1 MHARARFH
9 TTVLAG
15 VLAGAVTLAG
25 CADDTT
31 SPGAASGNST
41 TSNATSEQVEF
52 NDADVVFVS
61 GMIPHHE
68 QAVEM
73 AEMLLDAQP
82 RAEITTLAEQIRAE
96 QQPEIDLLNAM
107 LADFGVDADSSGGH
121 AGHGGGGDMPMHAG
135 MMTGAQMEQLDQAQG
150 VEAERMFLQ
159 MMIEHHRGAIEAA
172 ETELADGV
180 HQPARELAEA
190 IKSSQATEIEQMD
203 QLLTQL

>member
-1 MHARARFH
+1 MHARLR

-15 VLAGAVTLAG
+15 ALAGTLILAG

-41 TSNATSEQVEF
+41 ASDATSEQVEF
-52 NDADVVFVS
+52 NDADVAFVS
-61 GMIPHHE
+61 GMIPHHQ

-73 AEMLLDAQP
+73 AEMILDAQP

-96 QQPEIDLLNAM
+96 QQPEIDLLEGM
-107 LADFGVDADSSGGH
+107 LDDFGVEADSSGGH
-121 AGHGGGGDMPMHAG
+121 GGHGGGGDMPMHAG
-135 MMTGAQMEQLDQAQG
+135 MMTEQQMEQFDQAQG

-172 ETELADGV
+172 DTELADGV
-180 HQPARELAEA
+180 HEPARDLAEA
-190 IKSSQATEIEQMD
+190 IKTSQAAEIEQMN
-203 QLLTQL
+203 QLLAQL